1 MALQLLEDTENECL
15 RLDENFTR
23 PHNESHKLLCALMFI
38 LPRIWTK
45 FIENL
50 TIVARCRPDSYS
62 ESEVPQV
69 DNGNEYAN
77 LLSTDLMDQLRR
89 HINSYEIIQG
99 AHSSQQSDDDSA
111 VQKACKV
118 VRDML
123 PTISFLLNAESLA
136 YVINTSNVDRE
147 QANEIAHPSLETIRE
162 SIGELDADS
171 DFTGQARVIYRAMS
185 EPQNAPQILLESATK
200 VLTTI
205 VLGHPS
211 PSRRY

>member
-15 RLDENFTR
+15 RLDENFTC
-23 PHNESHKLLCALMFI
+23 PHNESHKLLCTLMFI

-62 ESEVPQV
+62 ESEDPQV

-99 AHSSQQSDDDSA
+99 THSSQQSDDDSA

-136 YVINTSNVDRE
+136 YVINTSNVDRWE

-171 DFTGQARVIYRAMS
+171 DFTGQARVIY
-185 EPQNAPQILLESATK
+185 
-200 VLTTI
+200 
-205 VLGHPS
+205 
-211 PSRRY
+211 